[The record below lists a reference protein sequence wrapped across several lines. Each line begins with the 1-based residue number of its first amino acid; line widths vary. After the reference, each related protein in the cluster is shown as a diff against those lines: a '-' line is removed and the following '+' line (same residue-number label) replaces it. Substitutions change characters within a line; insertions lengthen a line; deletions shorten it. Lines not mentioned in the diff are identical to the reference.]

1 MSSFDERKKGFE
13 GKFVHDEET
22 LFKINAKRNK
32 LLGEWVADRLK
43 KTDKDKEDYI
53 LEVIKS
59 DMAEPGD
66 EDVFRKV
73 KKDLSEGSF
82 DNIDEEIRNK
92 MNEFM
97 EVAKNLYFI
106 KSVPPAP
113 CLELGY
119 PHKQRATGITDN

>member
-1 MSSFDERKKGFE
+1 MSSFDDRKKGFE
-13 GKFVHDEET
+13 SKFVHDEET

-32 LLGEWVADRLK
+32 LLGDWIADRLK

-73 KKDLSEGSF
+73 KNDLSQGGF
-82 DNIDEEIRNK
+82 NNIDEEIRSK
-92 MNEFM
+92 MDEFM
-97 EVAKNLYFI
+97 EVAK
-106 KSVPPAP
+106 KAVS
-113 CLELGY
+113 
-119 PHKQRATGITDN
+119 

>member
-1 MSSFDERKKGFE
+1 MSSFDDRKKGFE
-13 GKFVHDEET
+13 SKFVHDEET

-59 DMAEPGD
+59 DMLEPGD

-73 KKDLSEGSF
+73 KNDLSQGGF
-82 DNIDEEIRNK
+82 NNIDEEIRNK
-92 MNEFM
+92 MDEFM
-97 EVAKNLYFI
+97 EVAK
-106 KSVPPAP
+106 KAVS
-113 CLELGY
+113 
-119 PHKQRATGITDN
+119 

>member
-1 MSSFDERKKGFE
+1 MSSFDDRKKGFE
-13 GKFVHDEET
+13 SKFAHDEET

-32 LLGEWVADRLK
+32 FLGEWVADKLK

-73 KKDLSEGSF
+73 KNDLSQGGF
-82 DNIDEEIRNK
+82 NNIDKEIRNK
-92 MNEFM
+92 MDEFM
-97 EVAKNLYFI
+97 EVAK
-106 KSVPPAP
+106 KAVS
-113 CLELGY
+113 
-119 PHKQRATGITDN
+119 

>member
-1 MSSFDERKKGFE
+1 MSSFDDRKKGFE
-13 GKFVHDEET
+13 NKFAHDEET

-32 LLGEWVADRLK
+32 FLGEWVADKLK

-59 DMAEPGD
+59 DLAEPGD

-73 KKDLSEGSF
+73 KNDLSQDGF

-97 EVAKNLYFI
+97 ETAKKAAL
-106 KSVPPAP
+106 
-113 CLELGY
+113 
-119 PHKQRATGITDN
+119 

>member
-1 MSSFDERKKGFE
+1 MSSFDDRKKGFE
-13 GKFVHDEET
+13 GKFAHDEET

-66 EDVFRKV
+66 EDVFRKI
-73 KKDLSEGSF
+73 KNDLSQGGF
-82 DNIDEEIRNK
+82 NNIDEEIRNK
-92 MNEFM
+92 MDEFM
-97 EVAKNLYFI
+97 EVTKKAV
-106 KSVPPAP
+106 S
-113 CLELGY
+113 
-119 PHKQRATGITDN
+119 